1 VSADKA
7 AGLAKG
13 NRLCLLAKFM
23 QTKVQRIQ
31 SQGKTRC
38 RAVKVILRVPFWV
51 LALGLGPKFSFRFGF
66 GFRFPFAALTTTNV
80 AGNQVNSAPN
90 CINSCLFW
98 PDLASQ
104 PTVAVLPSCAVCC
117 QLASSCLHKTSRS
130 SHVSNCHQWGA
141 Q

>member
-38 RAVKVILRVPFWV
+38 RAVKVILRVPF
-51 LALGLGPKFSFRFGF
+51 LGFGF
-66 GFRFPFAALTTTNV
+66 GFGT
-80 AGNQVNSAPN
+80 
-90 CINSCLFW
+90 
-98 PDLASQ
+98 
-104 PTVAVLPSCAVCC
+104 
-117 QLASSCLHKTSRS
+117 
-130 SHVSNCHQWGA
+130 
-141 Q
+141 